1 MRVCSRR
8 MIINTQDSSAK
19 ARLSFMAR
27 KALNSSSPRTAA
39 KRSRRGA
46 LSVSSIASY
55 FGVFLLI
62 TALVATSYQPMI
74 AKQPAALAN
83 ASTTT
88 ASTLSKVQSETGSVD
103 PVVAANIASSLAD
116 TTNMPVSNNVA
127 NLSQSLAVETMMART
142 DSSTISK
149 PQVVNMTADSRSATT
164 YVTQAGDTLDGVAEK
179 YGLQKTTV
187 AWANN
192 LSSDAL
198 EPNVTLTI
206 LPTDGVLYTTKDG
219 DTLDGVAEKYGGKKD
234 DIVTYN
240 DLELASGVASGT
252 RLIIPG
258 GTLPEN
264 ERPGYTAPTTGRRG
278 VNANSNWSA
287 GTAAGAASSY
297 KGVVSAGNRYAWG
310 NCTWY
315 AYERRMQLGRPVGS
329 FWGNAST
336 WAYNARSA
344 GLAVNGTPTPGAV
357 MANGGGYGHVA
368 IVEQGRHIN
377 SKGQDVIT
385 ISEMNGYRWGG
396 GFNRVGH
403 GDIPWSE
410 AISGY
415 YSYIH

>member
-1 MRVCSRR
+1 
-8 MIINTQDSSAK
+8 
-19 ARLSFMAR
+19 MAR

-179 YGLQKTTV
+179 YGLQKTTI

-198 EPNVTLTI
+198 EPNVTLTFCRQMAFCI
-206 LPTDGVLYTTKDG
+206 RRKT
-219 DTLDGVAEKYGGKKD
+219 A
-234 DIVTYN
+234 
-240 DLELASGVASGT
+240 T
-252 RLIIPG
+252 RL
-258 GTLPEN
+258 
-264 ERPGYTAPTTGRRG
+264 TASLK
-278 VNANSNWSA
+278 N
-287 GTAAGAASSY
+287 TAA
-297 KGVVSAGNRYAWG
+297 KR
-310 NCTWY
+310 
-315 AYERRMQLGRPVGS
+315 
-329 FWGNAST
+329 
-336 WAYNARSA
+336 
-344 GLAVNGTPTPGAV
+344 
-357 MANGGGYGHVA
+357 
-368 IVEQGRHIN
+368 
-377 SKGQDVIT
+377 T
-385 ISEMNGYRWGG
+385 ISSLITTWNWRRAW
-396 GFNRVGH
+396 RAVR
-403 GDIPWSE
+403 
-410 AISGY
+410 A
-415 YSYIH
+415 

>member
-1 MRVCSRR
+1 MRSGRTV
-8 MIINTQDSSAK
+8 IITNDSSAK
-19 ARLSFMAR
+19 ARSNFMAR
-27 KALNSSSPRTAA
+27 KTLDSSARTHVS

-46 LSVSSIASY
+46 LSISSIASY

-62 TALVATSYQPMI
+62 TTLIAVSYQPV
-74 AKQPAALAN
+74 ATERSSALAN
-83 ASTTT
+83 ASPTTQTTT
-88 ASTLSKVQSETGSVD
+88 LAKVQSEAGSVD

-127 NLSQSLAVETMMART
+127 NLSQSLAVETMMAQT

-149 PQVVNMTADSRSATT
+149 PQVVNMTADSRSTTT

-179 YGLQKTTV
+179 YGLKKTTI

-206 LPTDGVLYTTKDG
+206 LPTDGILYTTKDG
-219 DTLDGVAEKYGGKKD
+219 DTLDAIAEKYGSKKS

-240 DLELASGVASGT
+240 DLELSANVASGT

-258 GTLPEN
+258 GVLPEN
-264 ERPGYTAPTTGRRG
+264 ERPGYAASSRNANSSRRG
-278 VNANSNWSA
+278 VPANSNWGA
-287 GTAAGAASSY
+287 GTAAGAASSFR
-297 KGVVSAGNRYAWG
+297 GVVSAGNKYAWG

-315 AYERRMQLGRPVGS
+315 AYERRIQLGLPVGS
-329 FWGNAST
+329 YWGNAST
-336 WAYNARSA
+336 WAYNARAAGLMVDGTPSA
-344 GLAVNGTPTPGAV
+344 GAI

-368 IVEQGRHIN
+368 IVESVNPGV
-377 SKGQDVIT
+377 SVT

-396 GFNRVGH
+396 GFNRVGR
-403 GDIPWSE
+403 GTLSWSE
-410 AISGY
+410 ATSGY
-415 YSYIH
+415 YKYIH

>member
-19 ARLSFMAR
+19 ARSSFMAR

-278 VNANSNWSA
+278 VNANSNWGA

-344 GLAVNGTPTPGAV
+344 GLAVNGTPAPGAV

-368 IVEQGRHIN
+368 IVESVNPGV
-377 SKGQDVIT
+377 SVT

-396 GFNRVGH
+396 GFNRVGR
-403 GDIPWSE
+403 GTLSWSE
-410 AISGY
+410 ATSGY